1 MYGSRIA
8 SERKRLGWTQNDLSK
23 LLGVGRTAVAMIETN
38 KASLDIG
45 RLVDLGAHGVDILFV
60 LTGMPGRQAAGKL
73 VDWELCLSITK
84 HVQTWANKR
93 GLQLAPANEAM
104 LVKNLY
110 LQLAEQ
116 GKIDPQ
122 VLKDTLQIAA

>member
-116 GKIDPQ
+116 GKLDPQ